1 MKCNIGHTDRVLRM
15 TIGITLMGLAGF
27 GITGPWAWIGIIPL
41 LTGMIG
47 NCPAY
52 SILGINTAKKQG
64 IAFLA
69 MPIFKLAIPG

>member
-1 MKCNIGHTDRVLRM
+1 M
-15 TIGITLMGLAGF
+15 TVGVTLMGLAGF

-52 SILGINTAKKQG
+52 SILGINTAEKSVVKR
-64 IAFLA
+64 
-69 MPIFKLAIPG
+69 